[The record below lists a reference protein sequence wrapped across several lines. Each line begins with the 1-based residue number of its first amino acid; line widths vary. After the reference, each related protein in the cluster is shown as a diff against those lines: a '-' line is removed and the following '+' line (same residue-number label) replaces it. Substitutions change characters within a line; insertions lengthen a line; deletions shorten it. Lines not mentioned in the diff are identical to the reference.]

1 MKNDYNIDRII
12 DNFYSKGYTKFLN
25 PKEFLLVKNK
35 LPKRAQNIYKPY
47 NEAVKVIIYKN
58 EMPNIIICKITFN
71 SEVKH
76 TMVLKGLF
84 NLGLKEDTFG
94 DIIIMDN
101 IAYIY
106 LLEELYDYV
115 KYNFELNKISINNID
130 KIDKDYLK
138 AYEPKFEKIELL
150 VSSLRIDNVIS
161 SITNDSRKSIISRF
175 KDNHIL
181 LNYDIVKK
189 NDIYLKDG
197 DVFSIRRI
205 GKFRYNGIIKNTK
218 KGGFIISIYKYI

>member
-35 LPKRAQNIYKPY
+35 LPKRTQNIYKPY
-47 NEAVKVIIYKN
+47 NEAVKVIIYKK
-58 EMPNIIICKITFN
+58 EIPNIIICKITFN

-115 KYNFELNKISINNID
+115 KYNYELNKVSINSID
-130 KIDKDYLK
+130 KVDKDFLK

-150 VSSLRIDNVIS
+150 VSSLRIDNI
-161 SITNDSRKSIISRF
+161 F
-175 KDNHIL
+175 
-181 LNYDIVKK
+181 
-189 NDIYLKDG
+189 
-197 DVFSIRRI
+197 F
-205 GKFRYNGIIKNTK
+205 
-218 KGGFIISIYKYI
+218 

>member
-25 PKEFLLVKNK
+25 PKEFLLVKNR
-35 LPKRAQNIYKPY
+35 LPKRTQNIYKPY
-47 NEAVKVIIYKN
+47 NEAVKVIIYKK
-58 EMPNIIICKITFN
+58 EIPNIIICKITFN

-106 LLEELYDYV
+106 LLEELYDHV
-115 KYNFELNKISINNID
+115 KYNYELNKVSINSID
-130 KIDKDYLK
+130 KVDKDFLK

>member
-35 LPKRAQNIYKPY
+35 LPKRTQNIYKPY
-47 NEAVKVIIYKN
+47 NEAVKVIIYKK
-58 EMPNIIICKITFN
+58 EIPNIIICKITFN

-115 KYNFELNKISINNID
+115 KYNYELNKVSIHSID
-130 KIDKDYLK
+130 KVDKDYLK

>member
-181 LNYDIVKK
+181 LNYDILKK

>member
-35 LPKRAQNIYKPY
+35 LPKRTQNIYKPY
-47 NEAVKVIIYKN
+47 NEAVKVIIYKK
-58 EMPNIIICKITFN
+58 EIPNIIICKITFN
-71 SEVKH
+71 CEVKH

-115 KYNFELNKISINNID
+115 KYNYELNKVSINSID

>member
-25 PKEFLLVKNK
+25 PKDFLLVKNK

-47 NEAVKVIIYKN
+47 NEAVKVIIYKK
-58 EMPNIIICKITFN
+58 EIPNIIICKITFN

-181 LNYDIVKK
+181 LNYDILKK

>member
-35 LPKRAQNIYKPY
+35 LPKRTQNIYKPY
-47 NEAVKVIIYKN
+47 NEAVKVIIYKK
-58 EMPNIIICKITFN
+58 EIPNIIICKITFN

-115 KYNFELNKISINNID
+115 KYNYELNKVSINSID
-130 KIDKDYLK
+130 KVDKDFLK

>member
-12 DNFYSKGYTKFLN
+12 DNFYSKWYTKFLN
-25 PKEFLLVKNK
+25 TKEFLLVKNK
-35 LPKRAQNIYKPY
+35 LPKRTQNIYKPY
-47 NEAVKVIIYKN
+47 NEAVKVIIYKK
-58 EMPNIIICKITFN
+58 EIPNIIICKITFN

-115 KYNFELNKISINNID
+115 KYNYELNKISINNID

-150 VSSLRIDNVIS
+150 VSSLIIDNVIS

>member
-1 MKNDYNIDRII
+1 M
-12 DNFYSKGYTKFLN
+12 
-25 PKEFLLVKNK
+25 
-35 LPKRAQNIYKPY
+35 
-47 NEAVKVIIYKN
+47 
-58 EMPNIIICKITFN
+58 
-71 SEVKH
+71 
-76 TMVLKGLF
+76 
-84 NLGLKEDTFG
+84 
-94 DIIIMDN
+94 
-101 IAYIY
+101 
-106 LLEELYDYV
+106 
-115 KYNFELNKISINNID
+115 
-130 KIDKDYLK
+130 IDKDYLK

>member
-25 PKEFLLVKNK
+25 PKDFLLVKNK
-35 LPKRAQNIYKPY
+35 LPKRTQNIYKPY
-47 NEAVKVIIYKN
+47 NEAVKVIIYKK
-58 EMPNIIICKITFN
+58 EIPNIIICKITFN

-115 KYNFELNKISINNID
+115 KYNYELNKVSINSID
-130 KIDKDYLK
+130 KVDKDFLK

>member
-12 DNFYSKGYTKFLN
+12 DSFYSKGYTKFLN
-25 PKEFLLVKNK
+25 PKELLLVKNK

-58 EMPNIIICKITFN
+58 EIPNIIICKITFN

-175 KDNHIL
+175 KENHIL
-181 LNYDIVKK
+181 LNYDILKK

>member
-47 NEAVKVIIYKN
+47 NEAVKVIIYKK
-58 EMPNIIICKITFN
+58 EIPNIIICKITFN

-181 LNYDIVKK
+181 LNYDILKK

>member
-25 PKEFLLVKNK
+25 PKEFLLVKNE
-35 LPKRAQNIYKPY
+35 LPKRVQNIYKPY

-181 LNYDIVKK
+181 LNYDILKK

>member
-25 PKEFLLVKNK
+25 TKEFLLVKNK
-35 LPKRAQNIYKPY
+35 LPKRTQNIYKPY
-47 NEAVKVIIYKN
+47 NEAVKVIIYKK
-58 EMPNIIICKITFN
+58 EIPNIIICKITFN

-115 KYNFELNKISINNID
+115 KYNYELNKVSIHSID
-130 KIDKDYLK
+130 KVDKDYLK

-150 VSSLRIDNVIS
+150 VSSLIIDNVIS

>member
-1 MKNDYNIDRII
+1 MKSDYNIDRII

-25 PKEFLLVKNK
+25 PKDFLLVKNK
-35 LPKRAQNIYKPY
+35 LPKRTQNIYKPY
-47 NEAVKVIIYKN
+47 NEAVKVIIYKK
-58 EMPNIIICKITFN
+58 EIPNIIICKITFN

-115 KYNFELNKISINNID
+115 KYNFELNKVSINNID
-130 KIDKDYLK
+130 KVDKDFLK

>member
-25 PKEFLLVKNK
+25 PKEFLLVKNE
-35 LPKRAQNIYKPY
+35 LPKRVQNIYKPY
-47 NEAVKVIIYKN
+47 NEAVKVIIYKK
-58 EMPNIIICKITFN
+58 EIPNIIICKITFN

-181 LNYDIVKK
+181 LNYDILKK

>member
-25 PKEFLLVKNK
+25 PKDFLLVKNK
-35 LPKRAQNIYKPY
+35 LPKRTQNIYKPY
-47 NEAVKVIIYKN
+47 NEAVKVIIYKK
-58 EMPNIIICKITFN
+58 EIPNIIMCKITFN

-115 KYNFELNKISINNID
+115 KYNYELNKVSINSID
-130 KIDKDYLK
+130 KVDKDFLK

>member
-35 LPKRAQNIYKPY
+35 LPKRVQNIYKPY
-47 NEAVKVIIYKN
+47 NEAVKVIIYKK
-58 EMPNIIICKITFN
+58 EIPNIIICKITFN

-181 LNYDIVKK
+181 LNYDILKK

>member
-25 PKEFLLVKNK
+25 PKELLLVKNK

-138 AYEPKFEKIELL
+138 AYEPKFEMIELL

-197 DVFSIRRI
+197 DAFSIRRI

>member
-1 MKNDYNIDRII
+1 
-12 DNFYSKGYTKFLN
+12 
-25 PKEFLLVKNK
+25 
-35 LPKRAQNIYKPY
+35 
-47 NEAVKVIIYKN
+47 
-58 EMPNIIICKITFN
+58 
-71 SEVKH
+71 
-76 TMVLKGLF
+76 MVLKGLF

-115 KYNFELNKISINNID
+115 KYNYELNKVSINSID
-130 KIDKDYLK
+130 KVDKDFLK

>member
-1 MKNDYNIDRII
+1 MKSDYNIDRII

-25 PKEFLLVKNK
+25 PKDFLLVKNK
-35 LPKRAQNIYKPY
+35 LPKRTQNIYKPY
-47 NEAVKVIIYKN
+47 NEAVKVIIYKK
-58 EMPNIIICKITFN
+58 EIPNIIICKIAFN

-115 KYNFELNKISINNID
+115 KYNFELNKVSINNID
-130 KIDKDYLK
+130 KVDKDFLK

>member
-35 LPKRAQNIYKPY
+35 LPKRTQNIYKPY
-47 NEAVKVIIYKN
+47 NEAVKVIIYKK
-58 EMPNIIICKITFN
+58 EIPNIIICKITFN

-76 TMVLKGLF
+76 AMVLKGLF
-84 NLGLKEDTFG
+84 NLGLKENTFG

-115 KYNFELNKISINNID
+115 KYNYELNKVSINSID
-130 KIDKDYLK
+130 KVDKDFLK

>member
-35 LPKRAQNIYKPY
+35 LPKRTQNIYKPY
-47 NEAVKVIIYKN
+47 NEAVKVIIYKK
-58 EMPNIIICKITFN
+58 EIPNIIICKITFN

-106 LLEELYDYV
+106 LLEELYDHV
-115 KYNFELNKISINNID
+115 KYNYELNKVSINSID
-130 KIDKDYLK
+130 KVDKDFLK